1 MEVSELRQQLEASR
15 KELHS
20 ARCAL
25 KDVTNE
31 RMIQKKR
38 DIAEKKAA
46 MLQELQGSLE
56 EVAQLHVDLSLAI
69 SEVENELESIF
80 ADCTTMHAV
89 SDEDFVI
96 QTKCGRRY

>member
-1 MEVSELRQQLEASR
+1 
-15 KELHS
+15 
-20 ARCAL
+20 
-25 KDVTNE
+25 
-31 RMIQKKR
+31 MIQKKR

-46 MLQELQGSLE
+46 MLQKLQGSLE

-69 SEVENELESIF
+69 SEVENELESIS

-96 QTKCGRRY
+96 QTKCGRKYWLAIRKLLLDDQVPTSKIADIIKSYKI